1 MTLQV
6 ELVSPERILYSG
18 QADMVVARTV
28 GGGEIAFLTGHSPF
42 VGALDIASVT
52 IRSESE
58 GDKMVAVH
66 GGFVEVSSS
75 GGSGAGDGADGAAP
89 GSGSGDGAVPETTVT
104 ILSDVAELSDQI
116 DVARARRAREQAEER
131 LQRDDDGEAEA
142 ALRRADVRLSVAGAD
157 GQ

>member
-18 QADMVVARTV
+18 QADMVIARTV
-28 GGGEIAFLTGHSPF
+28 GGGEIAFLTGHAPF
-42 VGALDIASVT
+42 VGALDIATVT

-58 GDKMVAVH
+58 GDKAVAVH

-75 GGSGAGDGADGAAP
+75 GGSGAGADGAAA
-89 GSGSGDGAVPETTVT
+89 GSGSGDSAVPETTVT

-116 DVARARRAREQAEER
+116 DVDRARRAREQAEER
-131 LQRDDDGEAEA
+131 LQRDDEGEAQA
-142 ALRRADVRLSVAGAD
+142 ALQRAQVRLAVAGAD
-157 GQ
+157 